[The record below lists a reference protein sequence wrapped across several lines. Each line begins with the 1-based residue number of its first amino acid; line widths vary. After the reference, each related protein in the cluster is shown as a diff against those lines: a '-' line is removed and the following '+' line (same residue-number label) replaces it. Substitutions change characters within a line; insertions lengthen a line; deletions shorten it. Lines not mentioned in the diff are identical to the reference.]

1 MHHSGMSGRWD
12 RSISPGQGKLK
23 HKERPVG
30 RSFFT
35 RANPP
40 VPRNRGDFLQK
51 NQGDGDIPSTFA
63 DAGGGTMGTVKNRPF
78 PGGFLGK
85 FLKMSKKES
94 LSQIIIA

>member
-1 MHHSGMSGRWD
+1 MGSFDFSRTRKTKTQGTARGPFLFHTRK
-12 RSISPGQGKLK
+12 SPGST
-23 HKERPVG
+23 EP
-30 RSFFT
+30 
-35 RANPP
+35 
-40 VPRNRGDFLQK
+40 GDFLQK
-51 NQGDGDIPSTFA
+51 NQGDGDTPSTFA